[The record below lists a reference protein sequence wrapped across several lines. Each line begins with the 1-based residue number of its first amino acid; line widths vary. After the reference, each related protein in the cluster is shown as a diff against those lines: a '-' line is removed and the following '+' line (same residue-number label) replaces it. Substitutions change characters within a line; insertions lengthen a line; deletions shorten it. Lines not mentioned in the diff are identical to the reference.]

1 MKRFASFLILVIAA
15 AAPAAALAQDPAP
28 PKRDAGK
35 GWRLEVFGSPAWN
48 LLSASAE
55 DAATFDVVPA
65 SQSVSG
71 SRLSA
76 DFGWGAGVRAGR
88 GPWGLEA
95 AYRRIASQ
103 DLTPGHLIRDTRAQP
118 ENTTGPVL
126 TILPT
131 EVPSSRGDLWF
142 GQVFREFRASR
153 RSAVSLGVGGGYLRV
168 TDSFT
173 ESLLTQDWSSYLS
186 DDLQKIDFGASRNSP
201 VYGASLALTT
211 HIGRFLVR
219 PRLDVILPVRNLTT
233 TLDLSG
239 VTPAWVATE
248 RDGSTTEGLSERWTG
263 ATTTSVRPTLFLV
276 SIEIGFGN

>member
-1 MKRFASFLILVIAA
+1 MKRLASFLILVIAA
-15 AAPAAALAQDPAP
+15 AAPAAALAQDPGP

-55 DAATFDVVPA
+55 NAATFDVVPA
-65 SQSVSG
+65 SQTVSG

-76 DFGWGAGVRAGR
+76 DFGWGAGVRVAR

-103 DLTPGHLIRDTRAQP
+103 DLTPGHLIRDTSAQP
-118 ENTTGPVL
+118 EDSTGPVL
-126 TILPT
+126 TILPP

-142 GQVFREFRASR
+142 GQVFREFRASG
-153 RSAVSLGVGGGYLRV
+153 RSAVSFGVGGGYLRV

-173 ESLLTQDWSSYLS
+173 DSLLTQDWSSYLS

-211 HIGRFLVR
+211 RVGRFLVR
-219 PRLDVILPVRNLTT
+219 PRVDVILPVRGLTT

-239 VTPAWVATE
+239 VTPAWRAIE
-248 RDGSTTEGLSERWTG
+248 RDGSATEGPSQRWTG

>member
-1 MKRFASFLILVIAA
+1 MKRLASFLILVIAA
-15 AAPAAALAQDPAP
+15 AAPAAALAQDPGAP
-28 PKRDAGK
+28 ERGAGK

-55 DAATFDVVPA
+55 NAATFDVVPA
-65 SQSVSG
+65 SQTVSG

-76 DFGWGAGVRAGR
+76 DFGWGAGFRVAR

-103 DLTPGHLIRDTRAQP
+103 DLTPGHLIRDTSAQP
-118 ENTTGPVL
+118 EDSTGPVL
-126 TILPT
+126 TILPP

-142 GQVFREFRASR
+142 GQVFREFRASG
-153 RSAVSLGVGGGYLRV
+153 RSAVSFGVGGGYLRV

-173 ESLLTQDWSSYLS
+173 DSLLTQDWSSYLS
-186 DDLQKIDFGASRNSP
+186 DDLQQIDFGASRNSP

-211 HIGRFLVR
+211 RVGRFLVR
-219 PRLDVILPVRNLTT
+219 PRVDVILPVRGLTT

-239 VTPAWVATE
+239 VTPAWRAIE
-248 RDGSTTEGLSERWTG
+248 RDGSATEGPSERWTG